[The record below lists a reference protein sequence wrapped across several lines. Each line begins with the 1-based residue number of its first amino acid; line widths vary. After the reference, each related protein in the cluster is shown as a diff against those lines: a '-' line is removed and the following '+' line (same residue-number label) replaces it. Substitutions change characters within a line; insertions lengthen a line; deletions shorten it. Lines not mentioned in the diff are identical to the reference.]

1 MKKTFKTSMA
11 LLAFVAAFAM
21 IFTGCKKDDSSSSSG
36 NGGGGGGGGGQ
47 YGSITVG
54 DQHYS
59 VAVGIFFDDPEEDM
73 FMIDLFDRMDIQH
86 ANEFGISLG
95 NGVHNLS
102 QAVGAY
108 NFTLNEPL
116 PSGSCYGGF
125 VSGQNY
131 LSCVSGSITIS
142 AVGSNYKIEAE
153 GVVKSRLTPCSRLPH
168 CHRSGPQALCP
179 VLLPCASRL

>member
-1 MKKTFKTSMA
+1 MKTMKNTFRKSLT

-36 NGGGGGGGGGQ
+36 NGGGGGGGGGGQ

-59 VAVGIFFDDPEEDM
+59 VAVGIFFDDPEEEM
-73 FMIDLFDRMDIQH
+73 FIIDLFDRMDIQH

-108 NFTLNEPL
+108 NFTINEPL
-116 PSGSCYGGF
+116 PVGSCYGGF
-125 VSGQNY
+125 ASGSNY
-131 LSCVSGSITIS
+131 LSCISGSISITT
-142 AVGSNYKIEAE
+142 VGSNYKIEAE
-153 GVVKSRLTPCSRLPH
+153 GVAKAGTTQMPFTVDFE
-168 CHRSGPQALCP
+168 GPLQEAN
-179 VLLPCASRL
+179 